1 MSYHLHNNI
10 MIRKLFF
17 LETWT
22 LAITTNYS
30 NIENINQCD
39 WHVLKPGYFQ
49 YFADPSIVKF
59 DENDQT
65 VEIIYESI
73 RYFSGKGYL
82 KKLNYSF
89 KKNEISEE
97 EIVLE
102 NKNHISFPNVYMH
115 NDRQILLYENEEE
128 NALGIINYK
137 DRDLS
142 KLQDIKGQYLDPII
156 GEFNEN
162 IYLISSHRSESG
174 LVFNIQLFDNN
185 FRLQENHV
193 NYIENKN
200 CIRNGGKLIKEGDDI
215 YRVGQLNNS
224 RYGEGLV
231 FNKLTQNI
239 DGITEKEFSKL
250 LPKDLNQKFTGLHS
264 FSCNGNIG
272 VVDIRIAKFNPIA
285 VIVKLLRRLRK
296 YGS

>member
-22 LAITTNYS
+22 LAITSNYS
-30 NIENINQCD
+30 NIESINQCD

-59 DENDQT
+59 DENDET

-142 KLQDIKGQYLDPII
+142 KLQNIKGQYLDPIFA
-156 GEFNEN
+156 EFNEN

-264 FSCNGNIG
+264 FSCNENIG

-285 VIVKLLRRLRK
+285 VIIKLLRRLRK

>member
-1 MSYHLHNNI
+1 M
-10 MIRKLFF
+10 
-17 LETWT
+17 
-22 LAITTNYS
+22 
-30 NIENINQCD
+30 
-39 WHVLKPGYFQ
+39 
-49 YFADPSIVKF
+49 
-59 DENDQT
+59 
-65 VEIIYESI
+65 
-73 RYFSGKGYL
+73 
-82 KKLNYSF
+82 
-89 KKNEISEE
+89 
-97 EIVLE
+97 
-102 NKNHISFPNVYMH
+102 
-115 NDRQILLYENEEE
+115 
-128 NALGIINYK
+128 
-137 DRDLS
+137 
-142 KLQDIKGQYLDPII
+142 
-156 GEFNEN
+156 
-162 IYLISSHRSESG
+162 
-174 LVFNIQLFDNN
+174 FDNN

-264 FSCNGNIG
+264 FSCNENIG

>member
-1 MSYHLHNNI
+1 

-17 LETWT
+17 LETWA
-22 LAITTNYS
+22 LAITSNYS
-30 NIENINQCD
+30 NIESINQCD

-59 DENDQT
+59 DENDET

-142 KLQDIKGQYLDPII
+142 KLQDIKGQYLDPIFA
-156 GEFNEN
+156 EFNEN

-264 FSCNGNIG
+264 FSCNENIG